1 MSAGKINYEEWKKL
15 IVEILTVMSQNEP
28 EKT

>member
-1 MSAGKINYEEWKKL
+1 LSAGKINYEEWKKL

>member
-1 MSAGKINYEEWKKL
+1 MRGKINYEEWKKL

-28 EKT
+28 EKS